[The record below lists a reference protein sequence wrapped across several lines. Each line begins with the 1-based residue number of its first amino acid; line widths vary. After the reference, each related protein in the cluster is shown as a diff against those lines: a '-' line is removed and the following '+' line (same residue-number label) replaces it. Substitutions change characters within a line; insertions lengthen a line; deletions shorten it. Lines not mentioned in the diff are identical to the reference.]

1 VESPYRYFD
10 LSGSLWFRRK
20 KARKMTEKKTRK
32 KTRVRAG
39 FLKFTEATYLA
50 GAFFDAFLLFFG
62 FAVALFMVS
71 HLS

>member
-1 VESPYRYFD
+1 LWNRHNAILTCQVACG
-10 LSGSLWFRRK
+10 SGGEKPEKNRK
-20 KARKMTEKKTRK
+20 NPKKK
-32 KTRVRAG
+32 PAHGGLFKSI
-39 FLKFTEATYLA
+39 EATYLA

>member
-1 VESPYRYFD
+1 
-10 LSGSLWFRRK
+10 
-20 KARKMTEKKTRK
+20 MTEKKTRK